1 MRDVLAKMGKHGVAF
16 AVGLMLTRLVGF
28 VVMIPLSRVL
38 TKADYGIADNLALAS
53 SLIMMIA
60 AQGVPSG
67 LFRAYAYEA
76 DSAADKARVIATAFR
91 YTLISS
97 VLMAIVIGGFAK
109 PFSTA
114 VTGSNEYWA
123 LVVLVL
129 LTYLFSN
136 LKNVCFQILRA
147 NYQSKQFLIVSC
159 TEFLLCAALNI
170 AFVVFFRMGPAG
182 IVYSNLI
189 GAAIA
194 LVLAVRFVP
203 ASIAGG
209 YDSNVARGMAG
220 FGIPLVPQ
228 AVLIF
233 VLSSADRFIFIS
245 LLGEDRGLEASG
257 LYGRAAQFASI
268 LDGVLLMPFM
278 MLWPSVYYEIA
289 RRPTAAR
296 DLGRCATYYVVVAL
310 LLAVGLSSVAQ
321 PLVTLMLDR
330 EYHEAWRAVP
340 VLAFGLACYGF
351 SDVTKVGLMI
361 RGATKRMPLYVLGAA
376 IVSVGLNFLLIRPL
390 GIVGAAAASVCAY
403 ASLALFMGLG
413 GQRKFRIDYE
423 WGRLIHVVAIAVTIA
438 VLVVR
443 WPMESDLTKIEL
455 AIEVLK
461 RGGVVALG
469 YPLLLFLTGFVRTQE
484 RELIASAIRRV
495 LGRPRGV
502 DPAAPRRNDDPVR

>member
-1 MRDVLAKMGKHGVAF
+1 MRDVLSKMGKHGVAF

-28 VVMIPLSRVL
+28 VLMIPLSRVL

-76 DSAADKARVIATAFR
+76 DSGADRSRVIATAFR
-91 YTLISS
+91 YTLVCS
-97 VLMAIVIGGFAK
+97 VLMAIVVGIFAK

-147 NYQSKQFLIVSC
+147 DYRSRQFLIVSC

-170 AFVVFFRMGPAG
+170 TFVVFFRMGPAG

-189 GAAIA
+189 GAAVA
-194 LVLAVRFVP
+194 LLLAVRFVP
-203 ASIAGG
+203 SSIGPG
-209 YDSNVARGMAG
+209 YDSEVARRMAG
-220 FGIPLVPQ
+220 FGVPLVPQ

-233 VLSSADRFIFIS
+233 VLSSADRFIFIT
-245 LLGEDRGLEASG
+245 LLGEERGLEASG

-278 MLWPSVYYEIA
+278 MLWPSVYYEVA
-289 RRPTAAR
+289 RRASAAT
-296 DLGRCATYYVVVAL
+296 DLGRCATYYVAVAL
-310 LLAVGLSSVAQ
+310 FLASGLSAVAQ
-321 PLVTLMLDR
+321 PLATLMLDR
-330 EYHEAWRAVP
+330 QYHDCWRAIP
-340 VLAFGLACYGF
+340 ILAFGLACYGF

-361 RGATKRMPLYVLGAA
+361 SGNTKRMPLYVLGAA
-376 IVSVGLNFLLIRPL
+376 IVSVALNFLLIRPL
-390 GIVGAAAASVCAY
+390 GIVGAAVASVCAY
-403 ASLALFMGLG
+403 ASLAFFMGFG
-413 GQRKFRIDYE
+413 GQRRFRIDYE
-423 WGRLIHVVAIAVTIA
+423 WRRLIQVAAIAVGLA
-438 VLVVR
+438 VLATR
-443 WPMESDLTKIEL
+443 WPLVPDLGKL
-455 AIEVLK
+455 DLVIEVAL
-461 RGGVVALG
+461 RGTAVAVA
-469 YPLLLFLTGFVRTQE
+469 YPLLLLVTGFVTARE
-484 RELIASAIRRV
+484 RELVKGAIRRV
-495 LGRPRGV
+495 VALVRPNRS
-502 DPAAPRRNDDPVR
+502 